1 MSGRMIMLLLLITAI
16 SSLTVIAEPWF
27 EDLEVSIAGLPWI
40 YEAMIMRVGNNSVTV
55 IVTDVFLG
63 DASASDTLEINFWE
77 MGSCMAFDLT
87 EGEEILLIPDSSGDL
102 QILGFPGNGFYLLKG
117 FYDFNA
123 FLLEPGVLS
132 REELENLC
140 SDNSLNDRIVEIDIW
155 FAGVS
160 QFLAA
165 RATETEEGWHIE
177 SDFPPLNDLD
187 LSERQLRLG
196 GMDNLLIE
204 PSVYITI
211 PVDDGN
217 NLTLS
222 GRALSC
228 SDNVYRCTV
237 YPTAPLIRTINVLSL
252 YLSDGVHPEVPVLD
266 VEIIGA
272 DPGDLGLPEEPF
284 LTTDEYGNL
293 MLSGENGLLPI
304 NSIYIRDSKKRPAVG
319 FGGIGD
325 NATSI
330 FFDFSGLHEGPSG
343 HLFTDIID
351 VLEKGVVEGAIS
363 VDYSSDIARFKLHI
377 RRQ

>member
-1 MSGRMIMLLLLITAI
+1 MSGRMIMLLLAITAI
-16 SSLTVIAEPWF
+16 SSPAVIAEPWF
-27 EDLEVSIAGLPWI
+27 EDLETSIADLPWI
-40 YEAMIMRVGNNSVTV
+40 YEALIMKVGDTSVTV
-55 IVTDVFLG
+55 IVKEAFLG
-63 DASASDTLEINFWE
+63 DAFTGDTLNIDFWE

-87 EGEEILLIPDSSGDL
+87 EGEEKLLIPDSSGNL

-140 SDNSLNDRIVEIDIW
+140 SDNSLNERIVEIDIW

-160 QFLAA
+160 QFLVAK
-165 RATETEEGWHIE
+165 ATETEEGWYIE
-177 SDFPPLNDLD
+177 SDFPPLNELD

-211 PVDDGN
+211 PVDNGN

-222 GRALSC
+222 GRVMSC

-237 YPTAPLIRTINVLSL
+237 YPTAPVIRTIDVLSL
-252 YLSDGVHPEVPVLD
+252 YLLDGVHPEVPVLD

-272 DPGDLGLPEEPF
+272 DPSDLGLPEDPF

-293 MLSGENGLLPI
+293 MLSSENGLLPI
-304 NSIYIRDSKKRPAVG
+304 NSIYMRDSNRRPAIG

-330 FFDFSGLHEGPSG
+330 ILDFSGLHEGPSG
-343 HLFTDIID
+343 HLATDIFD
-351 VLEKGVVEGAIS
+351 TLEKGVVEGEIS
-363 VDYSSDIARFKLHI
+363 INYSSDIARFKLHI
-377 RRQ
+377 RRH

>member
-1 MSGRMIMLLLLITAI
+1 MLLLAITAI
-16 SSLTVIAEPWF
+16 SSQAVIAEPWF
-27 EDLEVSIAGLPWI
+27 EDLETSIADLPWI
-40 YEAMIMRVGNNSVTV
+40 YEALIMKVGDTSVTV
-55 IVTDVFLG
+55 IVKEAFLG
-63 DASASDTLEINFWE
+63 DAFTGDTLNIDFWE

-87 EGEEILLIPDSSGDL
+87 EGEEKLLIPDSSGNL

-140 SDNSLNDRIVEIDIW
+140 SDNSLNERIVEIDIW

-160 QFLAA
+160 QFLVAK
-165 RATETEEGWHIE
+165 ATETEEGWYIE
-177 SDFPPLNDLD
+177 SDFPPLNELD

-211 PVDDGN
+211 PVDNGN

-222 GRALSC
+222 GRVMSC

-237 YPTAPLIRTINVLSL
+237 YPTAPVIRTIDVLSL
-252 YLSDGVHPEVPVLD
+252 YLLDGVHPEVPVLD

-272 DPGDLGLPEEPF
+272 DPSDLGLPEDPF

-293 MLSGENGLLPI
+293 MLSSENGLLPI
-304 NSIYIRDSKKRPAVG
+304 NSIYMRDSNRRPAIG

-330 FFDFSGLHEGPSG
+330 ILDFSGLHEGPSG
-343 HLFTDIID
+343 HLATDIFD
-351 VLEKGVVEGAIS
+351 TLEKGVVEGEIS
-363 VDYSSDIARFKLHI
+363 INYSSDIARFKLHI
-377 RRQ
+377 RRH